1 MISVITAAW
10 QDWPGLRRAI
20 ASLEMQ
26 DCQDWQHVVVSDGP
40 DPELRGR
47 MHARGYAGHGKRVFA
62 ELGRNWH
69 SFLGGDGAGQPPGSA
84 GARGARGSRGVTAY
98 RTATHL
104 AAGDLIAYLDQDCE
118 YDPRHLEA
126 HAKTLAATGADF
138 TYTRM
143 RRHIDGHAWD
153 VIGDGNPGHGRIDGN
168 IVVHRAALL
177 RTANWEWGGDA
188 DWGLIRRWIDA
199 GARWEFIPE
208 ITVAWHHAADDI

>member
-1 MISVITAAW
+1 VISVITAAW
-10 QDWPGLRRAI
+10 QPGPEFWRAVN
-20 ASLEMQ
+20 SLNAQ
-26 DCQDWQHVVVSDGP
+26 AYPDWQHVVVADGP
-40 DPELRGR
+40 HPALFKQMADLGYQGTGR
-47 MHARGYAGHGKRVFA
+47 RVFI

-69 SFLGGDGAGQPPGSA
+69 GFLGGDGAGQPPGSA

-188 DWGLIRRWIDA
+188 DWGLIRRWIQG

-208 ITVAWHHAADDI
+208 ITVAWHHAASDI